1 MYINTFKYTPKDVSC
16 QLCTE
21 YVKKLGCTALRC
33 PWLAERIEAGV
44 VGYREA
50 VLETF
55 PHERRLF
62 QRLNLLIKHYPGS
75 LWSNEQHERR
85 MQYQCA
91 VQGYIRLSIE
101 DYKYDS
107 LSIENQS
114 LVLHEY
120 AASMPE
126 ALNAEITEFID
137 NGYSGTNFER
147 PQVQKLIELVRVN
160 QIDCIIVKDFS
171 RFGRNSIETGYFI
184 ERVFPLF
191 HTRFI
196 SISDDF
202 DSSKFKGD
210 TGGMDVAFKY
220 LISEYYSR
228 DMSIKTKSAK
238 YAKMQRGEYQSKI
251 CPYGYRKS
259 ADGRMEPDLE
269 AATVVQLI
277 FSLSAGGMNAA
288 AITRELFRRGIPT
301 PGEYKA
307 AHGNHTHDI
316 SRCHGIWSTSTILR
330 ILADER
336 YTGVYVIGKRAVLEV
351 GGTRSRL
358 KDRESWYIIP
368 DHHPA
373 IVEKAVFDTVQ
384 ASQLRFSQPNK
395 KKRDYPLKGKAFCG
409 CCGHALSRTMQKTS
423 YYYCRHSEADEESRC
438 HKMRLNA
445 AELEQAVFLTLK
457 KQMEAAA
464 PLAPDGTL
472 QVDASV
478 PERAE
483 YEQQIEA
490 LQDGKRTLYERYLMG
505 EIDLN
510 TYKAEKAAC
519 DELLLKTKNAYAAVL
534 AQAKQKQDEQARQ
547 DSRKEAS
554 KAIFDADA
562 LTTEL
567 AELLIDRVLVY
578 PDKRIEIAYKIQDIF
593 A

>member
-1 MYINTFKYTPKDVSC
+1 MQKYVI
-16 QLCTE
+16 
-21 YVKKLGCTALRC
+21 AL
-33 PWLAERIEAGV
+33 
-44 VGYREA
+44 
-50 VLETF
+50 
-55 PHERRLF
+55 
-62 QRLNLLIKHYPGS
+62 
-75 LWSNEQHERR
+75 
-85 MQYQCA
+85 
-91 VQGYIRLSIE
+91 YIRLSIE

-126 ALNAEITEFID
+126 ALNAEIMEFID

-147 PQVQKLIELVRVN
+147 PQV
-160 QIDCIIVKDFS
+160 
-171 RFGRNSIETGYFI
+171 
-184 ERVFPLF
+184 
-191 HTRFI
+191 
-196 SISDDF
+196 
-202 DSSKFKGD
+202 
-210 TGGMDVAFKY
+210 
-220 LISEYYSR
+220 
-228 DMSIKTKSAK
+228 
-238 YAKMQRGEYQSKI
+238 
-251 CPYGYRKS
+251 
-259 ADGRMEPDLE
+259 
-269 AATVVQLI
+269 
-277 FSLSAGGMNAA
+277 
-288 AITRELFRRGIPT
+288 
-301 PGEYKA
+301 
-307 AHGNHTHDI
+307 
-316 SRCHGIWSTSTILR
+316 
-330 ILADER
+330 
-336 YTGVYVIGKRAVLEV
+336 
-351 GGTRSRL
+351 
-358 KDRESWYIIP
+358 SWYIIP

-373 IVEKAVFDTVQ
+373 IIEKAVFDSVQ

-472 QVDASV
+472 WADTSV

-483 YEQQIEA
+483 YEKQIET

-510 TYKAEKAAC
+510 TYKTEKAAC

-554 KAIFDADA
+554 KAIFDADT

-593 A
+593 D